1 MMAIRRPA
9 DDQSGDRRTAIRRGS
24 KSERRGTPGGGPRWA
39 GMRSR
44 PYTADLVSRRPLGC
58 LFEIVETLV
67 LTLVIFL
74 VIQNF
79 VAQPY
84 RVQQQS
90 MEHTLEPDE
99 YVLVDKLTP
108 HFGTYNRG
116 DIVVFNPPPEWAQ
129 QSDGT
134 PYIKRVIGVG
144 GDTIDIKDSAVYVN
158 GVKLSEPYLY
168 AEGGQA
174 QPTEPQGIDH
184 WLVPEGE
191 VFVMGDHRE
200 KSADSRAFGTVPV
213 SSVIGRAWL
222 RYWPFD
228 TFGVLSTP
236 AHPELSSQAP

>member
-1 MMAIRRPA
+1 MARTFPPPSCAAGRLPHPA
-9 DDQSGDRRTAIRRGS
+9 ATTQ
-24 KSERRGTPGGGPRWA
+24 EA
-39 GMRSR
+39 GVPPAGHRSTGFRCR
-44 PYTADLVSRRPLGC
+44 PYTAELVSRRPLGC

-74 VIQNF
+74 VIQTF

-116 DIVVFNPPPEWAQ
+116 DIVVFNPPPLWAQ

-144 GDTIDIKDSAVYVN
+144 GDTIDIHDGGVYVN
-158 GVKLSEPYLY
+158 DVRLTEPYLF
-168 AEGGQA
+168 AEGGQL
-174 QPTEPQGIDH
+174 QPTEPQGLSH
-184 WLVPEGE
+184 WLVPQGE
-191 VFVMGDHRE
+191 LFVMGDHRE
-200 KSADSRAFGTVPV
+200 RSADSRSFGTVPV

-222 RYWPFD
+222 RYWPFN

-236 AHPELSSQAP
+236 AYPELSSPAP

>member
-1 MMAIRRPA
+1 M
-9 DDQSGDRRTAIRRGS
+9 
-24 KSERRGTPGGGPRWA
+24 
-39 GMRSR
+39 
-44 PYTADLVSRRPLGC
+44 SRRPLGC

-116 DIVVFNPPPEWAQ
+116 DIVVFNPPPNFPQ
-129 QSDGT
+129 QGDGT
-134 PYIKRVIGVG
+134 PYIKRVIGVA
-144 GDTIDIKDSAVYVN
+144 GDTIDLKDGGVYVN
-158 GVKLSEPYLY
+158 GIQLSEPYLF
-168 AEGGQA
+168 AENGQP
-174 QPTEPQGIDH
+174 QPTESQGVDH

-191 VFVMGDHRE
+191 LFVMGDHRE